1 MASTKAITLAEQ
13 MERDRIIEEAVQ
25 KERGRLFGFI
35 RKRVASE
42 EDAEDLLQ
50 DVLYQ
55 FANSY
60 DIVEPIRQVSSWL
73 FTVARNRIT
82 DFYRKKKTV
91 PFSSITRG
99 GSDGEEDDGETRF
112 LDSLGLDPEGDPDT
126 ALLRQTV
133 WDTLEEALDELPPEQ
148 RDVFLWHE
156 LDGKSF
162 QEISEVTGLSVNTL
176 LSRKRYAVLHLRER
190 LQTIYDELI
199 NE

>member
-1 MASTKAITLAEQ
+1 
-13 MERDRIIEEAVQ
+13 MERDRAIEETVNR
-25 KERGRLFGFI
+25 ERGRLFGFI

-50 DVLYQ
+50 DVLLQ

-91 PFSSITRG
+91 SFSSINRG
-99 GSDGEEDDGETRF
+99 NNSEEDDGETRF

-148 RDVFLWHE
+148 REVFLWHE
-156 LDGKSF
+156 LDGMSF
-162 QEISEVTGLSVNTL
+162 QEISGMTGFGVNTL

-199 NE
+199 ND